1 MKELKPALLL
11 FIVLAV
17 ICGGIYPALVTGI
30 ASLLFPRQAA
40 GSFITDANN
49 REVGS
54 TLLGQ
59 PFSAPKYF
67 WPRPSA
73 TGEFAY
79 NPLASG
85 GSNAGP
91 TNPAFLKTV
100 ETRIKTLRAS
110 GIDGAIPADLVL
122 ASASGLDPHI
132 SPEAASVQTLR
143 VATARNISIDEV
155 RQLVATHTED
165 FQIGLFGAPRVNVV
179 TLNLALD
186 RVSP

>member
-11 FIVLAV
+11 FIVLTV

-30 ASLLFPRQAA
+30 GSLLFPRQAA
-40 GSFITDANN
+40 GSFVTDHSN
-49 REVGS
+49 RVVGS

-59 PFSAPKYF
+59 PFSEPKYF

-85 GSNAGP
+85 GANAGP

-100 ETRIKTLRAS
+100 EDRMKPSAPPGL
-110 GIDGAIPADLVL
+110 PATFR
-122 ASASGLDPHI
+122 PTWC
-132 SPEAASVQTLR
+132 SPRRAASIPIFLPR
-143 VATARNISIDEV
+143 RRRSRPPGSPRPGIS
-155 RQLVATHTED
+155 
-165 FQIGLFGAPRVNVV
+165 
-179 TLNLALD
+179 
-186 RVSP
+186 VSKRSGS